1 MVLDTRRKAAEKV
14 SFRRGQ
20 QCSPKKISY
29 IDDNNRGMINDKTY
43 PVHISYLSTMY
54 ISNPAVSERE
64 QKCSLF
70 LCFKMFIF
78 RADHSTKLLEILLLN
93 EL

>member
-43 PVHISYLSTMY
+43 PVHISCLLCT
-54 ISNPAVSERE
+54 
-64 QKCSLF
+64 F
-70 LCFKMFIF
+70 LIQLQESKNVHFFMFQDVYF
-78 RADHSTKLLEILLLN
+78 QSRSQH
-93 EL
+93 